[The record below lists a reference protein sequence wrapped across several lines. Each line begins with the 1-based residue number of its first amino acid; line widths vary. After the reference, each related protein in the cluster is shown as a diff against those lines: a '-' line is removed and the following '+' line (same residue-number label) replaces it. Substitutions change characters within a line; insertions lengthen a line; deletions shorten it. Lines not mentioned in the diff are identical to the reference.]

1 MKDRSSHVEQ
11 SAQKIKIMCLIKI
24 TCTARCPRQVFDH
37 LRMLSLFNMERT
49 KAFLLPLLPPSPQT
63 M

>member
-1 MKDRSSHVEQ
+1 MKDCSSHVEQ

-24 TCTARCPRQVFDH
+24 TCTVRCPRQVFDH
-37 LRMLSLFNMERT
+37 LRKLSLFNMETT
-49 KAFLLPLLPPSPQT
+49 KAFFLLPPPPSPQT